1 MFILSIILFC
11 VCVKTSSDE
20 EDEQEMEKVETNEP
34 KKNALTAEESEQI
47 EKMEDG
53 WTWVGRSGKHFTK
66 NNNQTNS
73 DEKMDF

>member
-1 MFILSIILFC
+1 MNFF
-11 VCVKTSSDE
+11 VCVQTSSDE
-20 EDEQEMEKVETNEP
+20 ENEQEMEKVETNEP

-66 NNNQTNS
+66 KNNQTNS
-73 DEKMDF
+73 DEKMDC